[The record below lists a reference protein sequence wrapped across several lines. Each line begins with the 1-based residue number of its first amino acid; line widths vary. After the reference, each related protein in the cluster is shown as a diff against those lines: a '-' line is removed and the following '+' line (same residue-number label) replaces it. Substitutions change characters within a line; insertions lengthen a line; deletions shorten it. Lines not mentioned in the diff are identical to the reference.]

1 MTNATRLMLVAL
13 CLTFSAP
20 SLVRGDSSVFLEAS
34 FGVGGETDTTVNSGA
49 PPPPQTFNQSDLEK
63 DFTVLN
69 FGHHLDVGGRG
80 SASSQASEVTA
91 MASATASTGTLEV
104 SIEGDYKAQTIGPTN
119 SFGSPAA
126 RGGASFFGGA
136 SASWSDFATF
146 TTAGLPLGAPLIL
159 HGGFI
164 LDGMLTVVGDGVGDA
179 FVHLV
184 NPEIIGG
191 SADFRVDTQGGPRAM
206 TLVADIV
213 PTLFAVQNGQEVPFS
228 VSISVGAAQ
237 SDGSGL
243 EPGDSV
249 EGSAFALFS
258 DTLRW
263 GGISSVIDGNTGNVI
278 NDWTVTSQSG
288 FDYSQ
293 PAPVAVPVPWPA
305 TLTLAAI
312 GALLGLFVHCRSRAA
327 SGSGGASPYPVSTV

>member
-20 SLVRGDSSVFLEAS
+20 SLVLGDSSEFLEAS
-34 FGVGGETDTTVNSGA
+34 FGVGGEAGTTVNSGA
-49 PPPPQTFNQSDLEK
+49 LPPPQTFNQSDVEK

-69 FGHHLDVGGRG
+69 FGHNLDVGGRG

-159 HGGFI
+159 HGGFL
-164 LDGMLTVVGDGVGDA
+164 LDGMLAVVGDGNGDA

-191 SADFRVDTQGGPRAM
+191 SADFRVDTQGGSRAM
-206 TLVADIV
+206 NLFENI

-228 VSISVGAAQ
+228 VSISVGAALG
-237 SDGSGL
+237 DGSGL

-249 EGSAFALFS
+249 GGSAFALFS

-263 GGISSVIDGNTGNVI
+263 GGISSVIDGNTGNMI
-278 NDWTVTSQSG
+278 SNWTVTSQSG

-293 PAPVAVPVPWPA
+293 PAPVAAPVPWPA
-305 TLTLAAI
+305 TLTLTAI